1 MAGSLIKIDEEIVTS
16 AVATVELGGTNW
28 DSSYD
33 VYMVKMNNVQ
43 CATDNKD
50 MRIQLKNG
58 VTTLNTD
65 YDRASKDLRPDTTF
79 SNNSSNNASRF
90 DINNATGNGTAET
103 GQGIFYLFNFN
114 NASEYSFITYETNY
128 ITYTNLMIGQQG
140 SGVVKQ
146 ASACDT
152 IVFYWESAANFTSA
166 TYTLYGLAK

>member
-58 VTTLNTD
+58 ATVLTP
-65 YDRASKDLRPDTTF
+65 YSRASKDFRPDIGFTD
-79 SNNSSNNASRF
+79 NSSNNATRF

-103 GQGIFYLFNFN
+103 GQGIFYLFNFI

-128 ITYTNLMIGQQG
+128 MTYTNLMIGQQG
-140 SGVVKQ
+140 GGVVTQ

>member
-1 MAGSLIKIDEEIVTS
+1 MAGSLIKIQEEIVSS

-58 VTTLNTD
+58 ATTLTP
-65 YDRASKDLRPDTTF
+65 YSRASKDLRPDIAFT
-79 SNNSSNNASRF
+79 NNSSSGATRF
-90 DINNATGNGTAET
+90 DINNATGNATAET

-128 ITYTNLMIGQQG
+128 LAYASGGMIGQQG
-140 SGVVKQ
+140 GGVVTQ

-152 IVFYWESAANFTSA
+152 IVFYWESASNFSSGTF
-166 TYTLYGLAK
+166 TLYGLKK

>member
-16 AVATVELGGTNW
+16 AVATVELGGANW

-58 VTTLNTD
+58 ATVLTP
-65 YDRASKDLRPDTTF
+65 YSRASKDLRPDTTF
-79 SNNSSNNASRF
+79 SNNSSSGATRF
-90 DINNATGNGTAET
+90 DINSATGNGTAET
-103 GQGIFYLFNFN
+103 GQAIFYLFNFN

-128 ITYTNLMIGQQG
+128 LTYTGGMIGQQG
-140 SGVVKQ
+140 GGVVLQ

-152 IVFYWESAANFTSA
+152 IVFYWESAGNFSSGTF
-166 TYTLYGLAK
+166 TLYGLKK